1 MPVLGRGGGLGGHG
15 LHMEPE
21 TKHLPR
27 ISRYQL
33 FCKLEITAKLKVCKI
48 VARITQRTL
57 IIACILTHLLFMFH
71 FVGFFILSL
80 HAYVHV
86 CIFEV
91 FECIFLSPEYL
102 RTRSFFIVAFVQV
115 IKFRN
120 IDYNT
125 IVCSTDYIKISP
137 NIKCL
142 SSLYSQSNIQPIITD
157 SICIFCLFNLQ

>member
-1 MPVLGRGGGLGGHG
+1 
-15 LHMEPE
+15 
-21 TKHLPR
+21 
-27 ISRYQL
+27 
-33 FCKLEITAKLKVCKI
+33 
-48 VARITQRTL
+48 
-57 IIACILTHLLFMFH
+57 MFH

-137 NIKCL
+137 NSKCL
-142 SSLYSQSNIQPIITD
+142 SSLYSQSNIQPTITD
-157 SICIFCLFNLQ
+157 SIYMFCLFIRIFFDTNGKIAAANANTGPRTKKIRCNALSDSPAASE